1 MCVCAYSICMQ
12 LCISL
17 SACVYVCV
25 CIHMYTR
32 AYSCIQIQICART
45 QIHKCTHVS
54 VGACMMEGTCCEC
67 AHTPP
72 ASRALPCAP
81 CVTPDLIRSSP
92 QTQQKTCLHYAVEHE
107 HDAVVRMV
115 RMLLEAGA
123 DVAAKDKVRGA
134 VLCSRAGH
142 M

>member
-1 MCVCAYSICMQ
+1 
-12 LCISL
+12 
-17 SACVYVCV
+17 
-25 CIHMYTR
+25 
-32 AYSCIQIQICART
+32 
-45 QIHKCTHVS
+45 
-54 VGACMMEGTCCEC
+54 MMEGICCEC
-67 AHTPP
+67 AHAPL

-92 QTQQKTCLHYAVEHE
+92 QTQQKTCLHYAVEHV